1 MGKLN
6 LAAHLNKLI
15 IELIQRYSRYA
26 FGVPQAKGYLLY
38 GGKGVYHVGYC
49 AHHVYRIEY
58 GDCLGGVGHA
68 NGDLVPFLY
77 PHCLQCLCAGV
88 YVRYGLLIGGRLAHE
103 VVSDIV
109 RVLFRHTFE
118 GFLQRT
124 HEVIQMCGALGI
136 IAFKPG
142 SLGGDAAFIDVAVC
156 VCCVAHIKI
165 QLPH

>member
-15 IELIQRYSRYA
+15 IELIQRYGRYA

-124 HEVIQMCGALGI
+124 HEVIQM
-136 IAFKPG
+136 
-142 SLGGDAAFIDVAVC
+142 
-156 VCCVAHIKI
+156 
-165 QLPH
+165 

>member
-49 AHHVYRIEY
+49 AHHVYGIEY
-58 GDCLGGVGHA
+58 ADCLGGVGHTYRY
-68 NGDLVPFLY
+68 LVPLLY
-77 PHCLQCLCAGV
+77 PHCPQGPCAGV
-88 YVRYGLLIGGRLAHE
+88 DILHSLFIGGRLAHE
-103 VVSDIV
+103 VVGDIV

-124 HEVIQMCGALGI
+124 HEVIQMCGALGV

-156 VCCVAHIKI
+156 VCYVAHIKI